1 MTRKAINSTLAATIG
16 AYSHAV
22 ESNGLLFLSGQT
34 PVDLTSGKL
43 VEGDVERQTEQCLR
57 NLSNV
62 LSAAHL
68 SEVDVISVNVYL
80 TDMNDFAQMN
90 AVYARHFSAPY
101 PARTTIGCASLPLA
115 AKVEIGLIARLRSD
129 RGTTPT

>member
-16 AYSHAV
+16 PYSHAV

-34 PVDLTSGKL
+34 PVDLASGKL
-43 VEGDVERQTEQCLR
+43 VDGDVGRQTEQCLR
-57 NLSNV
+57 NLFNV

-68 SEVDVISVNVYL
+68 SQEDVVSVNVYL
-80 TDMNDFAQMN
+80 TDMNEFAQMN
-90 AVYARHFSAPY
+90 AVYERHFTAPF

-115 AKVEIGLIARLRSD
+115 ARVEIGLIARLPPA

>member
-1 MTRKAINSTLAATIG
+1 MSRKAISSTLAAAIG
-16 AYSHAV
+16 PYSHAV

-34 PVDLTSGKL
+34 PVDPASGKL
-43 VEGDVERQTEQCLR
+43 VEGDVGPQTEQCLR
-57 NLSNV
+57 NLFNV
-62 LSAAHL
+62 LSAAQL
-68 SEVDVISVNVYL
+68 SEEDVISVNVYL

-90 AVYARHFSAPY
+90 AIYARHFTAPF

-115 AKVEIGLIARLRSD
+115 AKVEIGLIARLPTA

>member
-16 AYSHAV
+16 PYSHAI

-34 PVDLTSGKL
+34 PVDLASGKL
-43 VEGDVERQTEQCLR
+43 VDGDVARQTEQCLR
-57 NLSNV
+57 NLFNV
-62 LSAAHL
+62 LSAAQL
-68 SEVDVISVNVYL
+68 SQEDVVSVNVYL
-80 TDMNDFAQMN
+80 TDMNEFSQMN
-90 AVYARHFSAPY
+90 AVYERHFTTPF

-115 AKVEIGLIARLRSD
+115 AKVEIGLIARLRCA